1 MAFSARFSR
10 GGMAAVLNFFV
21 KYAPL
26 IYMLLAVGL
35 VFGIRR
41 MVRARSETRQAI
53 YGLEQEIAHRH
64 TSLAISVLSLVGFLA
79 LAEFVLVSILAPN
92 LPALFQVA
100 TPTMNPLEAPTGT
113 LSPELMETLGA
124 ATPGLTPTPQVTGCI
139 PGQVMITSPKPGEV
153 IQGKVILEGTANIP
167 NFGYFKYEFS
177 SSGVDDWATVEA
189 YHTVIQDGTL
199 GTWDTSAITSG
210 YYQLRLVV
218 TDNVGNALP
227 ACVVPVQIKAP

>member
-1 MAFSARFSR
+1 
-10 GGMAAVLNFFV
+10 MAAVLNFFV

-41 MVRARSETRQAI
+41 MVQARAETRQVI
-53 YGLEQEIAHRH
+53 YGLEREIAHRH

-79 LAEFVLVSILAPN
+79 VAEFVLVVFLAPN
-92 LPALFQVA
+92 LPALFQLA
-100 TPTMNPLEAPTGT
+100 TPTMNPLEIPTST

-124 ATPGLTPTPQVTGCI
+124 ATPGSTPTAQTTGCI
-139 PGQVMITSPKPGEV
+139 PGQITITSPKPGDEIRGQV
-153 IQGKVILEGTANIP
+153 TLEGTANIP
-167 NFGYFKYEFS
+167 NFGYYKYEFS
-177 SSGVDDWATVEA
+177 PLGVEDWATVEA
-189 YHTVIQDGTL
+189 NHDVVQDGEL
-199 GTWDTSAITSG
+199 GRWDTSAITPG

-218 TDNVGNALP
+218 TDNQGNALP